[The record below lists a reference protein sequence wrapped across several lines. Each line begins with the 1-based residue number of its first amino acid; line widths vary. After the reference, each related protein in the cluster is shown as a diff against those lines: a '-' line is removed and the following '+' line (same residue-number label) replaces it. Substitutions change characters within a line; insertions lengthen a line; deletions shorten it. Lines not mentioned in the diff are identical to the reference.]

1 MQSRTA
7 SPPGKLMTDETDI
20 RQTLAAGAL
29 RVAFE
34 MIVDRFQEKV
44 FHLALSM
51 THNEATARD
60 LAQDAFVR
68 IWKALPGYNGT
79 ASLST
84 WIYTITR
91 NVCLTELARSKRR
104 QTVSLDAS
112 ESTDALEH
120 LIAPEPTDTM
130 ASHDIA
136 PILARLP
143 EKFRR
148 VLELFYLEQKSYDE
162 TAALLGVP
170 LGTVKVH
177 LFRARKELVRIAS
190 EERALAPLITNARL

>member
-1 MQSRTA
+1 
-7 SPPGKLMTDETDI
+7 MTDETDI
-20 RQTLAAGAL
+20 REKLAAGAM

-51 THNEATARD
+51 IHSEPAARD

-68 IWKALPGYNGT
+68 VWKALPAYNGT

-91 NVCLTELARSKRR
+91 NVCLTEIARAKRR
-104 QTVSLDAS
+104 PTVSLDAS
-112 ESTDALEH
+112 DSADALEH
-120 LIAPEPTDTM
+120 LIAPEPSESM

-143 EKFRR
+143 ERFRR
-148 VLELFYLEQKSYDE
+148 VLELFYLEQKSYEE
-162 TAALLGVP
+162 TAMLLGVP
-170 LGTVKVH
+170 LGTVKAH

-190 EERALAPLITNARL
+190 EERLIPATSTTRV

>member
-1 MQSRTA
+1 
-7 SPPGKLMTDETDI
+7 MTDETDI
-20 RQTLAAGAL
+20 REKLAAGAM

-51 THNEATARD
+51 IHSEPAARD

-68 IWKALPGYNGT
+68 VWKALPAYNGT

-91 NVCLTELARSKRR
+91 NVCLTEIARARR
-104 QTVSLDAS
+104 RPTVSLDAS
-112 ESTDALEH
+112 DSADALEH
-120 LIAPEPTDTM
+120 LIAPEPPEAM

-143 EKFRR
+143 ERFRR
-148 VLELFYLEQKSYDE
+148 VLELFYLEQKSYEE

-170 LGTVKVH
+170 LGTVKAH
-177 LFRARKELVRIAS
+177 LFRARKELARIAS
-190 EERALAPLITNARL
+190 EERLMPATSTTRI